1 MRQFVPPCN
10 ASCACDYNE
19 YAPICGSDGKTYFSS
34 CHAGCNSSMKD
45 NDKMSF
51 SNCSCV
57 GDSRKLIKLLFFKTL
72 LKFSSTHFL
81 ANLELSL
88 PLSAT
93 TGHCNS
99 ECKNTR
105 IFVLLFAFFVLMH
118 STSEV
123 GSMLLIMRCVHPKD
137 KAMAMGVIQ
146 FAIGLFG
153 NIPCPIIYGA
163 VGKFTRILKRSSN
176 TS

>member
-1 MRQFVPPCN
+1 MHQSVDRIKERTSPLVMPD
-10 ASCACDYNE
+10 ATHLE
-19 YAPICGSDGKTYFSS
+19 K
-34 CHAGCNSSMKD
+34 
-45 NDKMSF
+45 
-51 SNCSCV
+51 
-57 GDSRKLIKLLFFKTL
+57 KLITRCPLTIVHVLGKIVSSQNVIFIKTVIIFE
-72 LKFSSTHFL
+72 FSQTDPD
-81 ANLELSL
+81 ANEFRL

-99 ECKNTR
+99 ECQNTKL
-105 IFVLLFAFFVLMH
+105 FVFLFAFFVFMH

-163 VGKFTRILKRSSN
+163 VGKLILNFVK
-176 TS
+176 